1 MEVHLLKRAILSV
14 ADKTGIA
21 GLARTLVNLG
31 WEIVSSGG
39 TARFLKDEGINV
51 LEVSQVT
58 GFPEILG
65 GRVKT
70 LNPMI
75 HGGIL
80 ARRNIP
86 EDLEELKLHNIAPV
100 DMVVC
105 NLYPFVE
112 AAKKPGATIDQMI
125 EQVDIGG
132 PTLLRAAAKNYRWV
146 TVVCN
151 PERYGEII
159 QELQDNGDVG
169 MPLRQKLAL
178 EVFLHTSSYDAAI
191 ASYFGSKWPESRA
204 EFPEEMA
211 LGYTKVF
218 SLRYGENPHQKAAY
232 YEPVIAENGVS
243 LSQTQIQGKELSYNN
258 INDLD
263 NAFSAV
269 WDLDSTG
276 CVVVKHAAPCGVA
289 LGNTAKDVFEKA
301 FQGDPVSAFG
311 GIVAFN
317 CEVDRDCALAMKKVF
332 LEVVVAPS
340 FTEEALQ
347 VLKGKK
353 DLRILILSPAE
364 PGRHMCSGESRAK
377 REYRVKAAM
386 GGILVQEQDFALPA
400 DEDWQVVSKR
410 QPTEEEIRDLR
421 FAMTVCKHVK
431 SNSIV
436 LSSGLK
442 TVGIGGGQPNRV
454 DAVRIAISRAGER
467 AKGSCLASDAFFP
480 FPDSVQEAA
489 QAGITAIAHPGGSI
503 RDQESIDSADELGV
517 AMVLTGKRHFLH

>member
-1 MEVHLLKRAILSV
+1 
-14 ADKTGIA
+14 
-21 GLARTLVNLG
+21 
-31 WEIVSSGG
+31 
-39 TARFLKDEGINV
+39 
-51 LEVSQVT
+51 
-58 GFPEILG
+58 
-65 GRVKT
+65 
-70 LNPMI
+70 
-75 HGGIL
+75 
-80 ARRNIP
+80 
-86 EDLEELKLHNIAPV
+86 
-100 DMVVC
+100 
-105 NLYPFVE
+105 
-112 AAKKPGATIDQMI
+112 
-125 EQVDIGG
+125 
-132 PTLLRAAAKNYRWV
+132 
-146 TVVCN
+146 
-151 PERYGEII
+151 
-159 QELQDNGDVG
+159 
-169 MPLRQKLAL
+169 MP
-178 EVFLHTSSYDAAI
+178 
-191 ASYFGSKWPESRA
+191 
-204 EFPEEMA
+204 
-211 LGYTKVF
+211 
-218 SLRYGENPHQKAAY
+218 
-232 YEPVIAENGVS
+232 
-243 LSQTQIQGKELSYNN
+243 
-258 INDLD
+258 
-263 NAFSAV
+263 
-269 WDLDSTG
+269 
-276 CVVVKHAAPCGVA
+276 PCGVA
-289 LGNTAKDVFEKA
+289 LGVTPKDAFEQA